1 MIRDENILFYYQK
14 KIEVYEIKRNTSFEI
29 GSSKYFIEEIGGYIN
44 LNNGYLE
51 E

>member
-1 MIRDENILFYYQK
+1 MIHYSYCLEIMFSD
-14 KIEVYEIKRNTSFEI
+14 IEDEIKRNTSFEI

-51 E
+51 D